1 MRERARPRTAE
12 TDTVD
17 FSLNEEQ
24 QAFRDTARQFAEKEL
39 APFAAEWD
47 EHSTF
52 PKDTI
57 KRAGELGFCA
67 LYCDPDHGGMGL
79 SRLDAALIFEQMAAG
94 CTSTTAFI
102 TIHNMATWML
112 SNFGSDALRDQW
124 AEGLM
129 SGEQLASYC
138 LTEPNAGSDAASLS
152 TSAKKDGGDYVL
164 NGAKAFIS
172 GAGDT
177 DVLVLMARTGGS
189 GAGGVTCFAIPADT
203 TGVSYGRNEDKMG
216 WKSQPTRAVIL
227 EDVRIPERYRI
238 GEEGQGFKIAMAGLD
253 GGRINI
259 ASCSL
264 GAATAALSQARS
276 YVQERKQFGQALSQ
290 FQNTQFTLADMATH
304 LLAAQQMVRLAA
316 WKLDQGDSDK
326 SMYCAMAKRLATDLC
341 FDVCNQAL
349 QLHGGYGYIKEYPLE
364 RYVRDARVHQ
374 ILEGTNEIM
383 RVIIARRV
391 LGDLAFL

>member
-1 MRERARPRTAE
+1 MDFNF
-12 TDTVD
+12 TD
-17 FSLNEEQ
+17 EQ
-24 QAFRDTARQFAEKEL
+24 LAFRDTARQFADKEL

-47 EHSTF
+47 QHGTF

-57 KRAGELGFCA
+57 RRAGELGFCA
-67 LYCDPDHGGMGL
+67 LYCDEDQGGMGL

-112 SNFGSDALRDQW
+112 SRFGSEAMRQRW
-124 AEGLM
+124 NGPLM
-129 SGEQLASYC
+129 SGQALASYC
-138 LTEPNAGSDAASLS
+138 LTEPGAGSDAASLK
-152 TSAKKDGGDYVL
+152 TSARRDGDHYVL

-177 DVLVLMARTGGS
+177 ELLVLMARTGGP
-189 GAGGVTCFAIPADT
+189 GAGGISCFAVPADT
-203 TGVSYGRNEDKMG
+203 PGVSYGRNEDKMG

-227 EDVRIPERYRI
+227 EDARVPVENRI
-238 GEEGQGFKIAMAGLD
+238 GDEGQGFKIAMAGLD

-264 GAATAALSQARS
+264 GAATAALAQAQS
-276 YVQERKQFGQALSQ
+276 YVQERRQFDQPVSE
-290 FQNTQFTLADMATH
+290 FQSVQFTLADMATH
-304 LLAAQQMVRLAA
+304 LVAAQQMVRLAA
-316 WKLDQGDSDK
+316 WKLDNGDADK
-326 SMYCAMAKRLATDLC
+326 GTFCAMAKRLATDLC

-364 RYVRDARVHQ
+364 RYVRDSRVHQ

-391 LGDLAFL
+391 LKDLSFL

>member
-1 MRERARPRTAE
+1 
-12 TDTVD
+12 
-17 FSLNEEQ
+17 
-24 QAFRDTARQFAEKEL
+24 
-39 APFAAEWD
+39 
-47 EHSTF
+47 
-52 PKDTI
+52 
-57 KRAGELGFCA
+57 
-67 LYCDPDHGGMGL
+67 
-79 SRLDAALIFEQMAAG
+79 
-94 CTSTTAFI
+94 
-102 TIHNMATWML
+102 
-112 SNFGSDALRDQW
+112 
-124 AEGLM
+124 
-129 SGEQLASYC
+129 
-138 LTEPNAGSDAASLS
+138 
-152 TSAKKDGGDYVL
+152 
-164 NGAKAFIS
+164 
-172 GAGDT
+172 
-177 DVLVLMARTGGS
+177 
-189 GAGGVTCFAIPADT
+189 
-203 TGVSYGRNEDKMG
+203 
-216 WKSQPTRAVIL
+216 VIL